1 MRQFLSPADGAA
13 LGARE
18 SKRQAARLIFA
29 GALMLG
35 FVVGWWLWLAPEQPE
50 RTAESRTPE
59 PRVTAGPNVGP
70 FPGEIAPEIQLPL
83 LDGGTATLGEHRG
96 GTGYAPSG
104 GHRVLLNFFASWCEA
119 CRAEMPG
126 VQAQAEKHAAHD
138 WVVLGVDVMETRE
151 AASAFRD
158 EFGLTFPI
166 LLDEMGSVTRR
177 YLVTG
182 TPTSLFIDRQGG
194 IVERR
199 LGYMS
204 EIEIAEI
211 IDRVP

>member
-1 MRQFLSPADGAA
+1 M
-13 LGARE
+13 
-18 SKRQAARLIFA
+18 KRQAGWLIFA

-35 FVVGWWLWLAPEQPE
+35 FVVGWWLWLTPEQPE
-50 RTAESRTPE
+50 RLAASGTTE

-83 LDGGTATLGEHRG
+83 LDGGTATLSEHRG
-96 GTGYAPSG
+96 GTSPSG
-104 GHRVLLNFFASWCEA
+104 GHRVLVNFFASWCDA

-126 VQAQAEKHAAHD
+126 VQAQVEKHAAHD
-138 WVVLGVDVMETRE
+138 WAVLGVDVMETRE
-151 AASAFRD
+151 TVSAFRD

-166 LLDEMGSVTRR
+166 LLDSSGWTSRL

-182 TPTSLFIDRQGG
+182 TPTSLFIDREGV

-204 EIEIAEI
+204 EAEIAEI
-211 IDRVP
+211 IQSVS

>member
-1 MRQFLSPADGAA
+1 M
-13 LGARE
+13 
-18 SKRQAARLIFA
+18 
-29 GALMLG
+29 
-35 FVVGWWLWLAPEQPE
+35 
-50 RTAESRTPE
+50 
-59 PRVTAGPNVGP
+59 
-70 FPGEIAPEIQLPL
+70 
-83 LDGGTATLGEHRG
+83 
-96 GTGYAPSG
+96 
-104 GHRVLLNFFASWCEA
+104 LLNFFASWCEA

-126 VQAQAEKHAAHD
+126 VQAQAGDARKHAVHD
-138 WVVLGVDVMETRE
+138 WVVLGVDVMETPE

-166 LLDEMGSVTRR
+166 LLDEMGLVTRR

-182 TPTSLFIDRQGG
+182 TPTSLFIDHKGL

-204 EIEIAEI
+204 EMEIADV

>member
-1 MRQFLSPADGAA
+1 M
-13 LGARE
+13 
-18 SKRQAARLIFA
+18 FA

-35 FVVGWWLWLAPEQPE
+35 FVVGWWLWLAPEQTE
-50 RTAESRTPE
+50 RPAASGTPE
-59 PRVTAGPNVGP
+59 PRATAGPNVGP
-70 FPGEIAPEIQLPL
+70 FPGDIAPEIQLPL
-83 LDGGTATLGEHRG
+83 LDGGTGTLGEHRG
-96 GTGYAPSG
+96 GTAYASSG
-104 GHRVLLNFFASWCEA
+104 GHRVLLNFFASWCDA

-126 VQAQAEKHAAHD
+126 VQAQAEKHAVHD

-158 EFGLTFPI
+158 EFRLTFPI
-166 LLDEMGSVTRR
+166 LLDEMGQVTRR

-182 TPTSLFIDRQGG
+182 TPTSLFIDRAGL

-204 EIEIAEI
+204 EAEIAEI
-211 IDRVP
+211 IGSVP

>member
-1 MRQFLSPADGAA
+1 MNPPSSPPDGAA
-13 LGARE
+13 PAARK
-18 SKRQAARLIFA
+18 SKWQAAWLMFA

-35 FVVGWWLWLAPEQPE
+35 FVAGRWLWLAPEQTE
-50 RTAESRTPE
+50 RPAAAGTPE
-59 PRVTAGPNVGP
+59 PRATAGPNVGP
-70 FPGEIAPEIQLPL
+70 FPGDIAPEVQLPL
-83 LDGGTATLGEHRG
+83 LDGGTGTLGEHRG
-96 GTGYAPSG
+96 RTAYASSG
-104 GHRVLLNFFASWCEA
+104 GHRVLLNFFASWCDA

-126 VQAQAEKHAAHD
+126 VQAQAEKHAVHD

-166 LLDEMGSVTRR
+166 LLDEMGQITRR
-177 YLVTG
+177 YLVNG
-182 TPTSLFIDRQGG
+182 TPTSVFIDREGV

-204 EIEIAEI
+204 EAEIAEI
-211 IDRVP
+211 IESVP